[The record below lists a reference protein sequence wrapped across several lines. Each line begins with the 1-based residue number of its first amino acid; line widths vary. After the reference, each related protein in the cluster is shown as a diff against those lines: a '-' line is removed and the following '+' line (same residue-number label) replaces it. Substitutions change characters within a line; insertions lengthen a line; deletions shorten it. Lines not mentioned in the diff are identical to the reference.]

1 MILRRRVAATD
12 ARSAA
17 LDVFA
22 TARFLASVGV
32 AAPRLWIV
40 EADAAH
46 DPLRPDVIHAW
57 SEGIGVV
64 AVIGEDARD
73 AAVVTA
79 AAIGATP
86 VERSGTESLGGGT
99 GPSDGPNTFDGRR
112 LAARHAL
119 GLDPGD
125 SVQVAL
131 GATAS
136 PGLAARLGD
145 LDAAVTS
152 GPRRRLI
159 VTGRSDGSARISA
172 ELISAIVHPLV
183 LVDLQGADGEFDG
196 LARIA
201 ADELVA
207 ETSAT
212 GRP

>member
-1 MILRRRVAATD
+1 MILRRRVVATD

-32 AAPRLWIV
+32 AVRRLWII
-40 EADAAH
+40 ETDDAH
-46 DPLRPDVIHAW
+46 DPLRPDVVRAW

-64 AVIGEDARD
+64 AVMGEDARA

-79 AAIGATP
+79 AAIGATS
-86 VERSGTESLGGGT
+86 VERSGTGPVAGAT
-99 GPSDGPNTFDGRR
+99 GPVDDATEFDGPR

-131 GATAS
+131 GATAA
-136 PGLAARLGD
+136 PGLAARLAD
-145 LDAAVTS
+145 LDAAVTNGS
-152 GPRRRLI
+152 RRRLI
-159 VTGRSDGSARISA
+159 VTGRSDGSTRISA

-183 LVDLQGADGEFDG
+183 LVDLQGVDGELDG

-201 ADELVA
+201 ADQLVA
-207 ETSAT
+207 ETS
-212 GRP
+212 

>member
-1 MILRRRVAATD
+1 MILRRRVIATD

-32 AAPRLWIV
+32 AAPRLWII
-40 EADAAH
+40 EADDAH
-46 DPLRPDVIHAW
+46 DPLRPDVVRAW

-64 AVIGEDARD
+64 AVTGEDARD

-79 AAIGATP
+79 AAIGATS
-86 VERSGTESLGGGT
+86 VERSGMESVDGST
-99 GPSDGPNTFDGRR
+99 GPMDGATALDGRR

-131 GATAS
+131 GATAA
-136 PGLAARLGD
+136 PGLAARLAD
-145 LDAAVTS
+145 LDAALTNGS
-152 GPRRRLI
+152 RRRLI
-159 VTGRSDGSARISA
+159 VTGRPDGSTRISA

-183 LVDLQGADGEFDG
+183 LVDLQGVDGELDG

-201 ADELVA
+201 ADQLVA
-207 ETSAT
+207 AT
-212 GRP
+212 PVT

>member
-22 TARFLASVGV
+22 TARFLASLGV

-40 EADAAH
+40 EADNAH
-46 DPLRPDVIHAW
+46 DPLRPDVVRAW

-64 AVIGEDARD
+64 AVIGLDARD

-79 AAIGATP
+79 TAIGATP
-86 VERSGTESLGGGT
+86 VERSGTASVSDAT
-99 GPSDGPNTFDGRR
+99 GSIDSPTAFDGRR

-125 SVQVAL
+125 QVEVAL
-131 GATAS
+131 GATVS
-136 PGLAARLGD
+136 PGLAIRLAD
-145 LDAAVTS
+145 LDAAAATS
-152 GPRRRLI
+152 GRRRRLI
-159 VTGRSDGSARISA
+159 VTGRSDGSTRISA

-183 LVDLQGADGEFDG
+183 LVDLQGADGALDG

-207 ETSAT
+207 ET
-212 GRP
+212 PLP